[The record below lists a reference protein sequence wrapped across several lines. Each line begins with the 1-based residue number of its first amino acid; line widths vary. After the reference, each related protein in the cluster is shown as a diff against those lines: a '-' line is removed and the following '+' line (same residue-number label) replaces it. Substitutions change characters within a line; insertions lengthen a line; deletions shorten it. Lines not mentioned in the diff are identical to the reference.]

1 MANKNGTRAKGFVL
15 TLEEYDKLKTLLNEK
30 AKILGK
36 RRNGKDKK
44 ETETSVLLR
53 LLEITKEPFWYEI

>member
-1 MANKNGTRAKGFVL
+1 MANKSGTRTKAFVL
-15 TLEEYDKLKTLLNEK
+15 TYDEFDKVKKLLNEK

-53 LLEITKEPFWYEI
+53 LLGITKEPF

>member
-1 MANKNGTRAKGFVL
+1 MANKLGTRTKAFVL
-15 TLEEYDKLKTLLNEK
+15 TYDEFDKVKNILNENS
-30 AKILGK
+30 KIIGK

-53 LLEITKEPFWYEI
+53 LLGITEKPF

>member
-1 MANKNGTRAKGFVL
+1 MANKLGTRTKAFVL
-15 TLEEYDKLKTLLNEK
+15 TFDEFDKVKKLLNEK
-30 AKILGK
+30 AVIVGK

-53 LLEITKEPFWYEI
+53 LLGITKEPF

>member
-1 MANKNGTRAKGFVL
+1 MTNKNATKTKKKVL
-15 TLEEYDKLKTLLNEK
+15 TPYEYGQLKNLLNEK
-30 AKILGK
+30 AKIIRK

-53 LLEITKEPFWYEI
+53 LLEITIEPF

>member
-1 MANKNGTRAKGFVL
+1 MANKLGTRTKAFVL
-15 TLEEYDKLKTLLNEK
+15 TYDEFDKVKNFLNENS
-30 AKILGK
+30 KIIGK

-53 LLEITKEPFWYEI
+53 LLEITKEPF

>member
-1 MANKNGTRAKGFVL
+1 MANKLGTRTKAFVL
-15 TLEEYDKLKTLLNEK
+15 TYDEFDKVKKLLNEK
-30 AKILGK
+30 SVIVGK

-53 LLEITKEPFWYEI
+53 LLEITKEPF

>member
-1 MANKNGTRAKGFVL
+1 MANKNGTRAKAFVL
-15 TLEEYDKLKTLLNEK
+15 TPYEYGQLKNLLNEK
-30 AKILGK
+30 AKIIGK

-53 LLEITKEPFWYEI
+53 LLGITKEPF

>member
-1 MANKNGTRAKGFVL
+1 LANKIGTRTKAFVL
-15 TLEEYDKLKTLLNEK
+15 THDEFDKVKNLLNEK
-30 AKILGK
+30 SKIIGK

-53 LLEITKEPFWYEI
+53 LLGITKEPF

>member
-1 MANKNGTRAKGFVL
+1 MANKLGTRTKAFVL
-15 TLEEYDKLKTLLNEK
+15 TYDEFDKVKNLLNEK
-30 AKILGK
+30 SVIVGK

-53 LLEITKEPFWYEI
+53 LLGITKEPF

>member
-1 MANKNGTRAKGFVL
+1 MANKSGTRAKGFVL
-15 TLEEYDKLKTLLNEK
+15 TLEEYDKLKNLLNEK

-44 ETETSVLLR
+44 EMSLWDFIIIV
-53 LLEITKEPFWYEI
+53 ITF

>member
-1 MANKNGTRAKGFVL
+1 MANKIGTRTKAFVL
-15 TLEEYDKLKTLLNEK
+15 TYDEFDKVKNLLNEK
-30 AKILGK
+30 AVIVGK

-53 LLEITKEPFWYEI
+53 LLEITEKPF

>member
-1 MANKNGTRAKGFVL
+1 MANKLGTRTKAFVL
-15 TLEEYDKLKTLLNEK
+15 TYDEFDKVKNFLNENS
-30 AKILGK
+30 KIIGK

-53 LLEITKEPFWYEI
+53 LLEITIEPF

>member
-1 MANKNGTRAKGFVL
+1 MANKLGTRTKAFVL
-15 TLEEYDKLKTLLNEK
+15 TYDEFDKVKNLLNK
-30 AKILGK
+30 NSKTIGK

-53 LLEITKEPFWYEI
+53 LLEITKEPF

>member
-1 MANKNGTRAKGFVL
+1 MANKLGTRTKGFVL
-15 TLEEYDKLKTLLNEK
+15 TPYEYTKLKNLLNEK

-53 LLEITKEPFWYEI
+53 LLKITKEPF

>member
-1 MANKNGTRAKGFVL
+1 MANKLGTRTKAFVL
-15 TLEEYDKLKTLLNEK
+15 TYDEFDKVKKLLNEK
-30 AKILGK
+30 SVIVGK

-53 LLEITKEPFWYEI
+53 LLGITKEPF

>member
-1 MANKNGTRAKGFVL
+1 MANKLGTRAKGFVL
-15 TLEEYDKLKTLLNEK
+15 TLEEYDKLKNLLNEK
-30 AKILGK
+30 SIIIGK

-53 LLEITKEPFWYEI
+53 LLGITKEPF